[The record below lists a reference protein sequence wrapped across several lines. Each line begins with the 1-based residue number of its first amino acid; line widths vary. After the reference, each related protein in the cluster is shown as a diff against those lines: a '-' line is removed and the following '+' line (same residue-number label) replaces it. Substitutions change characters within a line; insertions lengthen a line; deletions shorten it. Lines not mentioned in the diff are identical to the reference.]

1 VGTGQARENG
11 EIVVVVQDAK
21 NPKRRQATIST
32 LREISPQNYASPSGR
47 SMTRKP
53 KKWARPV
60 SFTFNPLQNHASSHL
75 PNRRLNDTFN

>member
-11 EIVVVVQDAK
+11 EIGVVVQDAK

-32 LREISPQNYASPSGR
+32 LREISPQNHASP
-47 SMTRKP
+47 
-53 KKWARPV
+53 
-60 SFTFNPLQNHASSHL
+60 HL